1 MISVLNIRLK
11 TNRDKSVKSMTECS
25 YPAYSMMSKKR
36 FQELS
41 DVLKFY
47 IDDDKKVDEA
57 VEKFKHILRF
67 DPSKKQYTP
76 ENGKVRRETYHQR
89 AKQLGTTHYETS
101 GIKHAYHS
109 RKAKLH
115 GMQSGI
121 RNDDDSNDSNGI
133 QHVE

>member
-1 MISVLNIRLK
+1 
-11 TNRDKSVKSMTECS
+11 MTECT

-36 FQELS
+36 FNELC
-41 DVLKFY
+41 DVLKSY
-47 IDDDKKVDEA
+47 IDDDKEVDKA
-57 VEKFKHILRF
+57 IDKFKHILRF

-109 RKAKLH
+109 RKAKL
-115 GMQSGI
+115 QSMHT
-121 RNDDDSNDSNGI
+121 NTSEDDAFNNLNAS
-133 QHVE
+133 